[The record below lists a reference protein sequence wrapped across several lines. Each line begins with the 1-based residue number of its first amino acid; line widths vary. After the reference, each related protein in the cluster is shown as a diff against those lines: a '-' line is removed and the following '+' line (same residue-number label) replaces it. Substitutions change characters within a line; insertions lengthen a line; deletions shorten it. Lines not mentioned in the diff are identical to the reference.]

1 MMSCEGV
8 WRVEMLGA
16 YGWENVG
23 TAYMR
28 NGEYFE
34 ASANYYSVGRYK
46 VDGDNL
52 EISDVLTQYGQV
64 RTIFGGNSR
73 EKTPITSKCKIKE
86 NEITGRTNM
95 EGIEELDIRI
105 RLIRLESF

>member
-1 MMSCEGV
+1 MSCEGV
-8 WRVEMLGA
+8 WRVEMLGP
-16 YGWENVG
+16 YDWENVG

-34 ASANYYSVGRYK
+34 ASANYYSVGKYK

-64 RTIFGGNSR
+64 RTIFGEKSR
-73 EKTPITSKCKIKE
+73 EKTPVTSKCKVKE
-86 NEITGRTNM
+86 NEITGSTKL
-95 EGIEELDIRI
+95 EGKEKHDIRI